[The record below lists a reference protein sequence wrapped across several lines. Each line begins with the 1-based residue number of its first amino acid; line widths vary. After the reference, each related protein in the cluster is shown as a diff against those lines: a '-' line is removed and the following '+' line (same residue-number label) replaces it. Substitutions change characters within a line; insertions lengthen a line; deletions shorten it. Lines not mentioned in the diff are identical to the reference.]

1 MPSVAE
7 SQLEQSRDLRSESAA
22 QQGRAHR
29 AGGLGRAAAAL
40 GAAALLAAAGLT
52 IEPRRVR
59 RRRAVGGLL
68 GEAAG
73 ELGRGFLAGAF
84 GTLAITV
91 ASTVDELVTELVG
104 ARREKRKP
112 DLDVRTAILSPWS
125 FSAGVVSKVVGISPT
140 SEVHERRLAIMAH
153 WGYGSTWGLS
163 LAAMRALGVRPLA
176 AVGALLAGQLGAEMI
191 VMPAFELFPP
201 PTQWGRRA
209 VVSSVYQHAIYAL
222 AAVSAF
228 EWLDPSGVR

>member
-1 MPSVAE
+1 MASVAE
-7 SQLEQSRDLRSESAA
+7 LQAERARDRQVESAA
-22 QQGRAHR
+22 QQERRHR
-29 AGGLGRAAAAL
+29 TGGVGPALAAL
-40 GAAALLAAAGLT
+40 GAAALFATAGLL
-52 IEPRRVR
+52 IE
-59 RRRAVGGLL
+59 RRRAHRPALGQLL
-68 GEAAG
+68 GHGAG
-73 ELGRGFLAGAF
+73 ELGRGFLAGVF

-112 DLDVRTAILSPWS
+112 ELDVRKAIVSPWS

-140 SEVHERRLAIMAH
+140 SERNEGRLAIMAH

-163 LAAMRALGVRPLA
+163 LAAMRAFGVRRLA
-176 AVGALLAGQLGAEMI
+176 AMGALLAGQLGAEMI
-191 VMPAFELFPP
+191 IMPAFDLFPP

-222 AAVSAF
+222 AAVGAF
-228 EWLDPSGVR
+228 EWLDPTEMR